1 MRYKWWINYSVS
13 SLLNDDFQQE
23 YWRKASTSPG
33 TVDITSLE
41 KLTFET
47 LQLLAQ
53 DDRVESRVIEE
64 LNGDYDLSLGPF
76 EHGKLGSNQMLMVQ
90 NLESFLPSISD
101 WLCHEFAFL
110 PRWRIED
117 VMASASHQNGNC
129 GPHFDQYDVFLVQL
143 QGEKH
148 WSLDDG
154 NHVMADLR
162 IDSDVRLLADFEATH
177 TTVQKPGDVLY
188 IPPGVGHHG
197 VASDLCITLS
207 VGIRNPLLSEMASYL
222 ADLLLQEGSES
233 GSLNDRLFGSE
244 IDPVEVES
252 LGQQL
257 AAALTEPS
265 LMGRWYGCYMT
276 EPRDPD
282 LIEFPDH
289 EMTQIQV
296 TEWLNTKPE
305 IRLDLPS
312 RIAVQGKQL
321 FINGEMFQMARSIPW
336 LNDLQQQRFVSTEQI
351 QAEDID
357 AVTALIHAGAVV
369 HFSP

>member
-1 MRYKWWINYSVS
+1 MT
-13 SLLNDDFQQE
+13 SLLNDKFQQD

-33 TVDITSLE
+33 TVDITSLK

-47 LQLLAQ
+47 LQLLAA
-53 DDRVESRVIEE
+53 DDRVESRVIEDCD
-64 LNGDYDLSLGPF
+64 GAYDLSLGPF
-76 EHGKLGSNQMLMVQ
+76 EQGKLGSNQMLMVQ
-90 NLESFLPSISD
+90 NLESFLPSISE
-101 WLCHEFAFL
+101 WLSCEFAFL

-143 QGEKH
+143 QGDKH

-154 NHVMADLR
+154 NHVLADLR
-162 IDSDVRLLADFEATH
+162 TDSDVRLLADFKATH
-177 TTVQKPGDVLY
+177 STIQKPGDVLY

-197 VASDLCITLS
+197 VASDHCITLS

-222 ADLLLQEGSES
+222 ADLLLQEDSES
-233 GSLNDRLFGSE
+233 GSLNDQLFGTE
-244 IDPVEVES
+244 IDPVEVEN
-252 LGQQL
+252 LGQHL

-282 LIEFPDH
+282 LIEFPDQ
-289 EMTQIQV
+289 EMTRPQI
-296 TEWLNTKPE
+296 TDWLNSKAA
-305 IRLDLPS
+305 IDLDLPS
-312 RIAVQGKQL
+312 RIAVQGTQL
-321 FINGEMFQMARSIPW
+321 FINGEILQMTRPIAW
-336 LNDLQQQRFVSTEQI
+336 LNDLQQQRAVSTKQI

-357 AVTALIHAGAVV
+357 VVMALIHAGAVV
-369 HFSP
+369 PFLP

>member
-1 MRYKWWINYSVS
+1 MTN
-13 SLLNDDFQQE
+13 LLNDDFQQK
-23 YWRKASTSPG
+23 YWRKAATSPG
-33 TVDITSLE
+33 TVDIQSLE
-41 KLTFET
+41 QLTLEA
-47 LQLLAQ
+47 LQLLAE
-53 DDRVESRVIEE
+53 DDQVESRVIED
-64 LNGDYDLSLGPF
+64 LDGSYDLFLGPF
-76 EHGKLGSNQMLMVQ
+76 ERGELGPNQMLMVQ
-90 NLESFLPSISD
+90 NLESFLPAVSD
-101 WLCHEFAFL
+101 WLSREFAFL

-143 QGEKH
+143 QGQKH

-154 NHVMADLR
+154 QHVLDDLR
-162 IDSDVRLLADFEATH
+162 PDSDVRLLADFQATH

-197 VASDLCITLS
+197 IASDNCITLS

-222 ADLLLQEGSES
+222 ADLLLQEGSE
-233 GSLNDRLFGSE
+233 GESLNDRLYGAE
-244 IDPVEVES
+244 IDPVEVEN

-282 LIEFPDH
+282 LITYPEQ
-289 EMTQIQV
+289 EMTNAQV
-296 TEWLNTKPE
+296 TDWLKAESE
-305 IRLDLPS
+305 IRLELSS

-321 FINGEMFQMARSIPW
+321 FINGEMFQLLQPSTW
-336 LNDLQQQRFVSTEQI
+336 LTDLQQQRFVSPRQI
-351 QAEDID
+351 QPKDID
-357 AVTALIHAGAVV
+357 TVTALIHAGAVV
-369 HFSP
+369 PFLS